1 MVNEPS
7 VRARQLQLDVR
18 AIAIRAQD
26 GTRSAVLDGRGGCE
40 QDTFHEGDGGQM
52 DLVEELRGST
62 YMKDGI
68 VTNMVLRFFS
78 CTSTKVAMML

>member
-1 MVNEPS
+1 MANEPS
-7 VRARQLQLDVR
+7 VHARQLQIDAR
-18 AIAIRAQD
+18 ANAIGAQD

-62 YMKDGI
+62 YM
-68 VTNMVLRFFS
+68 
-78 CTSTKVAMML
+78 